1 MRTRILTFKITFLF
15 ISQLL
20 KRSLQRELNDFFGKL
35 NDTNYSIQHVTKG
48 AFSQARSKLKHE
60 GFVELSNN
68 SVDYFY
74 SNAPYL
80 LWDKHRILACDGST
94 IMLPNSK
101 SISTEFGTTG
111 FGPHASSQR
120 SVAKI
125 SLVYDVLNLITLN
138 AKIAAYS
145 QHETTLFKQQLTE
158 VKFKPDDI
166 LVLDRGYPSIGLLF
180 ELQQRNIHFCV
191 RLKDNW
197 WTQVNDMLKAN
208 ETDKIVTFVLPPK
221 DKGLQATF
229 NAASDTVTARVVVI
243 ELENGTKEI
252 LCTSLV
258 DSETYTLCDLK
269 QLYHLRWGIEE
280 AYKLFKV
287 RADMETF
294 SGMTALSV
302 KQDFYAGILAMNL
315 CAMMSFPIEQKV
327 REESKNTA
335 LKYTK
340 TVNKTN
346 AFSLIKESITVVFIK
361 KKLTRFLKAVDKIL
375 FKTAQAIR
383 PGRSYP
389 RNHKQKK
396 PKSMNY
402 KIM

>member
-1 MRTRILTFKITFLF
+1 M
-15 ISQLL
+15 
-20 KRSLQRELNDFFGKL
+20 KRSLQRELNDFFGSL
-35 NDTNYSIQHVTKG
+35 NNSDYSIQHVTKG

-60 GFVELSNN
+60 GFIELSNN
-68 SVDYFY
+68 AIDSFY

-80 LWDKHRILACDGST
+80 LWDKHRVLACDGST
-94 IMLPNSK
+94 LMLPSSEN
-101 SISTEFGTTG
+101 IRAEFPATN
-111 FGPHASSQR
+111 FGPKASSSR

-138 AKIAAYS
+138 AKMAAFTE
-145 QHETTLFKQQLTE
+145 HETTLLKEQLTE
-158 VKFKPDDI
+158 VAFKPNDI
-166 LVLDRGYPSIGLLF
+166 LLLDRGYPSIGLLY
-180 ELQQRNIHFCV
+180 ELEHSNIHFCV

-197 WTQVNDMLKAN
+197 WKEVNAMLQAN
-208 ETDKIVTFVLPPK
+208 ETDKIVTFTLPKK
-221 DKGLQATF
+221 DSGLQAVH
-229 NAASDTVTARVVVI
+229 NAATDSVTVRLVVI
-243 ELENGTKEI
+243 ALENGNKEI
-252 LCTSLV
+252 LCTSLL
-258 DSETYTLCDLK
+258 DSKTYTLCDLK

-287 RADMETF
+287 RADMESF

-302 KQDFYAGILAMNL
+302 KQDFYAGIFAMNL

-327 REESKNTA
+327 REESKNSA

-346 AFSLIKESITVVFIK
+346 AFSLIRESVTGVFFK
-361 KKLTRFLKAVDKIL
+361 KKVKLFLKAFDDIIT
-375 FKTAQAIR
+375 KTTECIR
-383 PGRSYP
+383 PNRTYP